1 MLEKDPK
8 NKFDPNAIQ
17 VRRLGGEDLGFV
29 PKELTR
35 RFPHDV
41 TFGHIHHVGQV
52 PKIGLWGA
60 LVNPLPST
68 SKSMDASVIGM
79 PSSYQ
84 TL

>member
-17 VRRLGGEDLGFV
+17 VRRLGGENLGLV
-29 PKELTR
+29 PKELAG

-60 LVNPLPST
+60 LVNSLLPTLKST
-68 SKSMDASVIGM
+68 DARIYGM
-79 PSSYQ
+79 PSSY
-84 TL
+84 